1 MDATTSTTG
10 GGIIGTSSGHTF
22 RSVLLGAIASFFVLS
37 TAGIAAAHLIV
48 EDESRKRRASPGK
61 RRQRTPTGEK
71 KKRKMIRY
79 DRERAYRCVMD
90 DWLGP
95 VPRFDDKQYERHFR
109 ITRSMAQHILQHL
122 AARDKYWRITA
133 DATRRTSIYPEV
145 KLTMAL
151 KVLAY
156 GVSTFAFLDY
166 HQMGYSTAREC
177 VERFAK
183 GVINTPELR
192 NKFLRTMSPADARRV
207 EKLHYEKH
215 GVRGMVG
222 SLDCMHV
229 PWKNCP
235 NAYKG
240 QYEGKEG
247 EPTIVLEAAADTNL
261 WFWHVGFGTPGALN
275 DINVWERSPLLQA
288 FVDGTWT
295 QNDFPYEISGEEF
308 TKLYFL
314 GE

>member
-10 GGIIGTSSGHTF
+10 GGIGTSSGHTF

-133 DATRRTSIYPEV
+133 DRRLWSI
-145 KLTMAL
+145 
-151 KVLAY
+151 
-156 GVSTFAFLDY
+156 G
-166 HQMGYSTAREC
+166 
-177 VERFAK
+177 
-183 GVINTPELR
+183 
-192 NKFLRTMSPADARRV
+192 RR
-207 EKLHYEKH
+207 
-215 GVRGMVG
+215 GRRR
-222 SLDCMHV
+222 
-229 PWKNCP
+229 
-235 NAYKG
+235 
-240 QYEGKEG
+240 
-247 EPTIVLEAAADTNL
+247 
-261 WFWHVGFGTPGALN
+261 WH
-275 DINVWERSPLLQA
+275 
-288 FVDGTWT
+288 
-295 QNDFPYEISGEEF
+295 
-308 TKLYFL
+308 
-314 GE
+314 